1 MNDKNHVQ
9 QIIGNNLR
17 TYRQEMKMTQEE
29 LAEKAGLS
37 TPFLANL
44 ERGTKGMS
52 IFSLRELSSALGIS
66 TDCLLFE
73 DNANGHIKN
82 IEMLLRDEAGAY
94 HCCRRKTG
102 TPAGREHGAFW
113 EHRKRELT
121 ICWEKGEPWDWIAA
135 RMNLFPSYTE
145 RCIIS

>member
-1 MNDKNHVQ
+1 MNDKNHIQ

-52 IFSLRELSSALGIS
+52 IFSLRELSFALGIS

-82 IEMLLRDEAGAY
+82 IEMLLRDKPERIIVAA
-94 HCCRRKTG
+94 
-102 TPAGREHGAFW
+102 
-113 EHRKRELT
+113 
-121 ICWEKGEPWDWIAA
+121 EKLVRLLVESMEPSGNIEKE
-135 RMNLFPSYTE
+135 N
-145 RCIIS
+145 

>member
-17 TYRQEMKMTQEE
+17 TYRQEMKMTQEK

-52 IFSLRELSSALGIS
+52 VFSLRELSSALGIS
-66 TDCLLFE
+66 ADFLLF
-73 DNANGHIKN
+73 DNKTTGHIKN
-82 IEMLLRDEAGAY
+82 IEALLRD
-94 HCCRRKTG
+94 K
-102 TPAGREHGAFW
+102 PEHV
-113 EHRKRELT
+113 
-121 ICWEKGEPWDWIAA
+121 IAA
-135 RMNLFPSYTE
+135 AEKLVRVLVESMEPSGDME
-145 RCIIS
+145 KEN